1 MQLGIDKVSCITQE
15 FRIDDMATFDHT
27 PTNEPKIKN
36 GAEIQPKILT
46 TINGQPI
53 KSHTKALKIMGQG
66 TEQVVGVSILPAKVD
81 NAVNGNLCITFNPS
95 KIAYGGYELL
105 QSPDILGDVFSHISQ
120 TLTEAGIHTNL
131 ENAKVQRVDLT
142 KQAEMP
148 RMARDYIPAYDLM
161 QVKYGRDIKRI
172 LVEDDYLRLQNGSK
186 SQWQLCAYDKQ
197 KAYLSMAETPAEI
210 KKLGGRMLIE
220 PSNLLRNEIRFMKR
234 DSCKKYAFDRVGQML
249 NSFDQWEYIYSNFF
263 KAKMLHKVSEGIQLE
278 IPFATDL
285 KIIIA
290 TEIKQSKRG
299 LFNRVLA
306 HYGLPT
312 LLNHMS
318 VESLLSLFAEH
329 YNRSQLNQLKNYIDT
344 TIKTSPAF
352 RNESPMANNTGT
364 LLSEINHHF
373 INPQFIKTAV

>member
-27 PTNEPKIKN
+27 PTNEPKVKN
-36 GAEIQPKILT
+36 GVEIQPKILT
-46 TINGQPI
+46 TINGQSI

-120 TLTEAGIHTNL
+120 MLTEAGIHTNL

-148 RMARDYIPAYDLM
+148 RMARDYMPIYDQL
-161 QVKYGRDIKRI
+161 QVRYGRAIVRTK
-172 LVEDDYLRLQNGSK
+172 VNSDYYRLQNK
-186 SQWQLCAYDKQ
+186 QWQLCAYDKQ
-197 KAYLSMAETPAEI
+197 MAYLSMAETPAIE
-210 KKLGGRMLIE
+210 KKLSRMEIQ
-220 PSNLLRNEIRFMKR
+220 PSNLLRNEIRFMNR
-234 DSCKKYAFDRVGQML
+234 ISCKEHAFDRVGQML
-249 NSFDQWEYIYSNFF
+249 TSFDQWEYIYSNFF
-263 KAKMLHKVSEGIQLE
+263 QRKMLNKVGEGIQLE
-278 IPFATDL
+278 IPFTTDL
-285 KIIIA
+285 QIIIA

-352 RNESPMANNTGT
+352 RNESPKANNTGT
-364 LLSEINHHF
+364 LISEINHHF

>member
-15 FRIDDMATFDHT
+15 FRIDDMATFDYT
-27 PTNEPKIKN
+27 PTNEPKVKN
-36 GAEIQPKILT
+36 GAEIQPRLLT

-66 TEQVVGVSILPAKVD
+66 TEQVIGVSILPAKVD

-197 KAYLSMAETPAEI
+197 KAYLSMAETPADI
-210 KKLGGRMLIE
+210 KKLGGRMLIQ

-278 IPFATDL
+278 IPFATEL
-285 KIIIA
+285 QIIIE

-312 LLNHMS
+312 LLNHMT

-352 RNESPMANNTGT
+352 RNESPMTNNTGT

>member
-27 PTNEPKIKN
+27 PTNEPKVKN
-36 GAEIQPKILT
+36 GAEIQPRLLT

-66 TEQVVGVSILPAKVD
+66 TEQVIGVSILPAKVD

-120 TLTEAGIHTNL
+120 MLNEAGIHTNL

-172 LVEDDYLRLQNGSK
+172 LVEDDYLRLQNGSR

-197 KAYLSMAETPAEI
+197 KAYLSMAETPADI
-210 KKLGGRMLIE
+210 KKLGGRMLIQ

-278 IPFATDL
+278 IPFATEL
-285 KIIIA
+285 QIIIE

-312 LLNHMS
+312 LLNHMT

-352 RNESPMANNTGT
+352 RNESPMTNNTGT

-373 INPQFIKTAV
+373 INPQFIKNAV

>member
-36 GAEIQPKILT
+36 GAEIQPRLLT

-53 KSHTKALKIMGQG
+53 KSHTNALKIMGQG

-120 TLTEAGIHTNL
+120 MLTEAGIHTNL

-172 LVEDDYLRLQNGSK
+172 LVEDDYLRLQNGSR

-263 KAKMLHKVSEGIQLE
+263 KTKMLHKVSEGIQLE

-285 KIIIA
+285 RIIIE

-352 RNESPMANNTGT
+352 RNESPKANNTGT
-364 LLSEINHHF
+364 LISEINHHF
-373 INPQFIKTAV
+373 INPQFIKSAV